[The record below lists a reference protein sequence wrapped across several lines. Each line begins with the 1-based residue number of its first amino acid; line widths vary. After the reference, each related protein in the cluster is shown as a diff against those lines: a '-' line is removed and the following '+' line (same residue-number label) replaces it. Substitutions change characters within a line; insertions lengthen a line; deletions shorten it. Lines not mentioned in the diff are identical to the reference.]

1 MCFWAVEAHKE
12 AGGREERVPD
22 GSQCVVVPRYVV
34 RGKGYLKRYIKAVE
48 TMSVGS
54 VGGMVG
60 TLTELNSSLHL
71 LKTDLGKANFGW
83 SELNSLNHNASTQL
97 LSLFTYCTY

>member
-12 AGGREERVPD
+12 GRGDGREERAAG

-54 VGGMVG
+54 VGVW
-60 TLTELNSSLHL
+60 
-71 LKTDLGKANFGW
+71 LG
-83 SELNSLNHNASTQL
+83 H
-97 LSLFTYCTY
+97 